1 MRKASVTMI
10 LIAGI
15 WLVMLAV
22 ACGEEEEA
30 GPTPTATPTA
40 TVTASPTPART
51 PSPTPARTP
60 TPTPAATATPTP
72 VETPTPGETPM
83 PTAGVTV
90 TPGPGVNDKEIILGM
105 HGPLT
110 GTWGAAYAPVIDG
123 AKAFFAALNEEQDGV
138 CGRDVIL
145 KVEDDQYLPSGAVE
159 AVRKLLDRD
168 EVLAVMGGIGTA
180 AHSAVWEELNDRGV
194 PDLWIMTGAHKFGS
208 DPEKFP
214 WSVPYLPDYYIEGT
228 IFGRYISENMPG
240 KKVGILYQN
249 DDWGHDV
256 LDGLR
261 NGLDPEKN
269 ELVAD
274 ESYEI
279 TTVSI
284 RSQVTSLKNSGA
296 EIVISASTPPSSAQ
310 LIKEAD
316 RMGWHP
322 QFFIDYVNS
331 DPMMFQYVG
340 QPELMEGVIT
350 LQGNKMSDWTDDPAI
365 AEHHRIQNKYGE
377 HNAGNFTIAG
387 ASAAFLMWETLR
399 HSCDNL
405 TRQGLMDTIHTIFKD
420 YQGEL
425 AMPGILMTL
434 SETDHLTTESMM
446 LLQAKV
452 VDGKGEWQYM
462 SEEII
467 DFREQ

>member
-1 MRKASVTMI
+1 MKMATVGLT

-15 WLVMLAV
+15 CLVMLAV

-30 GPTPTATPTA
+30 GPTPTATPTP
-40 TVTASPTPART
+40 TVSVA
-51 PSPTPARTP
+51 
-60 TPTPAATATPTP
+60 
-72 VETPTPGETPM
+72 
-83 PTAGVTV
+83 V
-90 TPGPGVNDKEIILGM
+90 TPGPGVTETEIFLGM

-123 AKAFFAALNEEQDGV
+123 AKAFFAALNEEQGGV
-138 CGRDVIL
+138 CGRKVIL

-168 EVLAVMGGIGTA
+168 NVFAMIGGIGTA
-180 AHSAVWEELNDRGV
+180 AHSAVWEELNERGV
-194 PDLWIMTGAHKFGS
+194 PDLWIMTGAHKFGA
-208 DPEKFP
+208 DPEKHP

-249 DDWGHDV
+249 DDWGLDV
-256 LDGLR
+256 LNGLK
-261 NGLDPEKN
+261 NGLDSEKN
-269 ELVAD
+269 ELVS
-274 ESYEI
+274 EQSYELTAI
-279 TTVSI
+279 TI
-284 RSQVTSLKNSGA
+284 RSQVTLLKNSGA
-296 EIVISASTPPSSAQ
+296 EIVISASTPPTSAQ

-322 QFFIDYVNS
+322 QFFVDYVNS

-340 QPELMEGVIT
+340 RPELMDGVIS
-350 LQGNKMSDWTDDPAI
+350 LQGNKLSDWTDDPAV

-377 HNAGNFTIAG
+377 QPPGNFTIVG
-387 ASAAFLMWETLR
+387 FSAAYLMWETLR

-405 TRQGLMDTIHTIFKD
+405 TRQGLMDTVNTYFKD
-420 YQGEL
+420 YQGEIT
-425 AMPGILMTL
+425 MPGITVTL

-446 LLQAKV
+446 MLQAKV
-452 VDGKGEWQYM
+452 VDGRGEWQYM
-462 SEEII
+462 SDKIYY
-467 DFREQ
+467 FREQ